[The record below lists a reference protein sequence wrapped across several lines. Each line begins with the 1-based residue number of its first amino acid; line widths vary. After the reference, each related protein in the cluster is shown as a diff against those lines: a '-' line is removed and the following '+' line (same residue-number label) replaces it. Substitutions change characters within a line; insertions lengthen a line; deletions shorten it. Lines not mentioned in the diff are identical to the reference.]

1 MARGI
6 ERLVERNVGL
16 AAMRAKR
23 RSESG
28 EDVKEGPRLPVIT
41 FSREPAAGGTTI
53 ARHVADELGF
63 ACWDQQLLTR
73 IAEQAHVVESVLAH
87 VDERVSSSVHDF
99 VRSLLVGD
107 AYSQDHYRT
116 TLTKVVGSIALNGA
130 SVIVGRGGHFIL
142 GAQRA
147 LRVRVVCAFD
157 ERVRR
162 MMYRDGISEAEATK
176 RVRELGS
183 TIKNFMKHHFGQ
195 DVTAPHHYDLIVNSG
210 ALDARQSAELVVAAY
225 QAKFRR
231 RSVTMVPPRSGVN
244 AVAGRDDETDDL
256 AETA

>member
-6 ERLVERNVGL
+6 ERLVEKNVGL
-16 AAMRAKR
+16 AAMRAQRK
-23 RSESG
+23 SDS
-28 EDVKEGPRLPVIT
+28 VEGAKSAPRLPVIT
-41 FSREPAAGGTTI
+41 ISREPAAGGTTI

-73 IAEQAHVVESVLAH
+73 IAEQAHAVESVLAH

-130 SVIVGRGGHFIL
+130 AVVVGRGGHFIL
-142 GAQRA
+142 GPARA
-147 LRVRVVCAFD
+147 LRVRVVCAFE

-162 MMYRDGISEAEATK
+162 MMSRDGVGEAEATK
-176 RVRELGS
+176 RVRELGN
-183 TIKNFMKHHFGQ
+183 TIKSFMKHHFGQ
-195 DVTAPHHYDLIVNSG
+195 DVTAPHHYDLIINSG
-210 ALDARQSAELVVAAY
+210 ELDVRQSTELVVAAY

-231 RSVTMVPPRSGVN
+231 RSITMVPPRS
-244 AVAGRDDETDDL
+244 AVSATDELADSADEL

>member
-6 ERLVERNVGL
+6 ERLVEKNVGL
-16 AAMRAKR
+16 AAMRARLK
-23 RSESG
+23 SG
-28 EDVKEGPRLPVIT
+28 PGDEAKEGPRLPVIT

-53 ARHVADELGF
+53 ARSVADALGF

-73 IAEQAHVVESVLAH
+73 IAEQAHVVESVLAN
-87 VDERVSSSVHDF
+87 VDERVNSSVHDF

-107 AYSQDHYRT
+107 AYSQDNYRT

-130 SVIVGRGGHFIL
+130 AVIVGRGGHFIL
-142 GAQRA
+142 GPQRA

-162 MMYRDGISEAEATK
+162 MMYRDGISEADATR

-183 TIKNFMKHHFGQ
+183 TIKTFMKHHFGQ
-195 DVTAPHHYDLIVNSG
+195 DVTAPHHYDLIINSG
-210 ALDARQSAELVVAAY
+210 EFDVHQSTDLVVAAY

-231 RSVTMVPPRSGVN
+231 PSITMVPPRSEVN
-244 AVAGRDDETDDL
+244 AAAGRDVRQGDL